1 MTTTNRRSD
10 RNERIARRIPEELA
24 TEGNLDLVEELY
36 AEDAVEHDPFGDHS
50 GRAAIREIMAC
61 ILAAFPDFSA
71 TVEDVI
77 ADGDILAAFPD
88 FSATVEDVIADG
100 DTVAMRVM
108 LRGSHEGEFMGV
120 EPTGREFEVGNMVF
134 TRLDDGKIA
143 ERWVQPDTLGLLRQL
158 GIESPAAES
167 R

>member
-50 GRAAIREIMAC
+50 GRAAIRESMEC
-61 ILAAFPDFSA
+61 
-71 TVEDVI
+71 
-77 ADGDILAAFPD
+77 ILAAFPD